1 MTILDLIMKHC
12 PHRDDDYFADC
23 LFQISYDTIDE
34 LDSLLLEMEI
44 STDLHWNLGT
54 ERCAPTNF
62 NDKYKFIPGVIQIW
76 DDYGLTHDPDEFM
89 PDAIICY
96 KYSDIDCTRMMLP
109 SKDNLMAF
117 LKE

>member
-1 MTILDLIMKHC
+1 MTILDLVMKHC
-12 PHRDDDYFADC
+12 PHRDDSLFEDC

-44 STDLHWNLGT
+44 STDLHWESG
-54 ERCAPTNF
+54 CAPTNF
-62 NDKYKFIPGVIQIW
+62 NNKYKFIPGVIQIW
-76 DDYGLTHDPDEFM
+76 NDYALTHDSVEYKLGE
-89 PDAIICY
+89 IICY
-96 KYSDIDCTRMMLP
+96 KYSDMDCTRMILP

>member
-12 PHRDDDYFADC
+12 PHRDDSYFADC
-23 LFQISYDTIDE
+23 IFQISYDTIDE

-44 STDLHWNLGT
+44 STDLHWGSG
-54 ERCAPTNF
+54 CAPTNF
-62 NDKYKFIPGVIQIW
+62 NNKYKFIPGFIQIW
-76 DDYGLTHDPDEFM
+76 GDYTLTHDSDEFK
-89 PDAIICY
+89 PGAIICY
-96 KYSDIDCTRMMLP
+96 KYSDMDCTRMILP

>member
-12 PHRDDDYFADC
+12 PHRDDSHFADC
-23 LFQISYDTIDE
+23 IFQISYDTIDE

-44 STDLHWNLGT
+44 STELHWDLTIGQCT
-54 ERCAPTNF
+54 PTNF
-62 NDKYKFIPGVIQIW
+62 NNKYRFIPGVIQIW
-76 DDYGLTHDPDEFM
+76 GDYSLTHDSDEFK
-89 PDAIICY
+89 PGAIICY
-96 KYSDIDCTRMMLP
+96 KYSDMDCTRMILP